1 MKKKICSLLVI
12 TLLLTGCGKI
22 PKLANG
28 NEAVVS
34 FENGDMISVDD
45 LYAKIKDSYGLS
57 SLITLIDTYVLE
69 KTFPDYI
76 DEAKEY
82 AESYIKAIKSNYDSD
97 EEFLTALRTYAG
109 VSTVD
114 AYEEYIYLSYMQ
126 SHAAEEYAKLQ
137 VTDKQIKKYYED
149 EVVGD
154 IEVSHILI
162 TPEVTDDM
170 TDEEKETAEN
180 NAMAEAKEIL
190 ETLKNTKKA
199 DLSSVFANLA
209 KEHSDDE
216 ATASEGGSLGK
227 INKDTLD
234 SAYDEL
240 VKAAYSIN
248 DGIYYPKV
256 ITTELG
262 YHIIFKTKSYDKA
275 KLDDVKDSIIET
287 LANDLLD
294 EDSTMPT
301 KALQHYRKELG
312 MEIQDSELKT
322 QYSNYIQYQLTSSLS
337 GQ

>member
-1 MKKKICSLLVI
+1 MKRKICSLLVI
-12 TLLLTGCGKI
+12 GLLLTGCGKI

-34 FENGDMISVDD
+34 FDNGDMISVDD
-45 LYAKIKDSYGLS
+45 LYTEIKDTYGLS

-76 DEAKEY
+76 EEAKEY
-82 AESYIKAIKSNYDSD
+82 AESYIKAIKANYDSD
-97 EEFLTALRTYAG
+97 DEFLTALRTYAG
-109 VSTVD
+109 VSSEE

-137 VTDKQIKKYYED
+137 ITDKQINKYYEN
-149 EVVGD
+149 EIVGD

-190 ETLKNTKKA
+190 ETLKSTKKA
-199 DLSSVFANLA
+199 DLATVFADLA
-209 KEHSDDE
+209 KEHSDDD

-234 SAYDEL
+234 STYDEL
-240 VKAAYSIN
+240 VDAAYSIN
-248 DGIYYPKV
+248 DGEYYSKV

-262 YHIIFKTKSYDKA
+262 YHIILRTKSYDKA
-275 KLDDVKDSIIET
+275 ELEDVKDSIIET

-294 EDSTMPT
+294 EDSTIPT
-301 KALQHYRKELG
+301 KALQYYRKELG
-312 MEIQDSELKT
+312 MEIQDSELQK
-322 QYSNYIQYQLTSSLS
+322 QYANYIQYQLTNTEE
-337 GQ
+337 